1 MAAAPREARR
11 PRIVSPV
18 AGTVYAIDPDIPPDR
33 QRFAV
38 AVAGDVVAQRLML
51 DGRDLGPASATPV
64 IAAAPGQH
72 RLGLVDAGGA
82 IVDEVR
88 FTVR

>member
-1 MAAAPREARR
+1 MTTRYHCR
-11 PRIVSPV
+11 
-18 AGTVYAIDPDIPPDR
+18 YAWLPDG
-33 QRFAV
+33 
-38 AVAGDVVAQRLML
+38 VAGDVMAQRLML
-51 DGRDLGPASATPV
+51 DGRDLGPASAQPM